1 MPILHRT
8 QTLSAIMPRFVERF
22 RCIGASCED
31 TCCSGWTVHV
41 DKKTYKAYRK
51 ESVPALDR
59 MMANMARIEDGGASG
74 AYAEI
79 RAVGDLQQCPALNE
93 GICSVQANLGESYLS
108 DVCHAYPRTNLSMDG
123 MAEQSITLSCPE
135 AARLAL
141 LAEDAFDFI
150 EAPVQ
155 VRKTAVREVGARFGI
170 MPALVAEVR
179 IFCLNL
185 LRTRELALWQR
196 LALLGVF
203 CESLSELCAKGAQA
217 KVAALVQDFVRIV
230 EDGEL
235 TATLDLIQPDHG
247 AQAMVFATLWAT
259 KGFTADSSYEQ
270 AMMDQIAARFGADAN
285 GQVSADGLVSAYRR
299 GLQRLDAALDA
310 TPWLLEHY
318 LLNEV
323 FSQIIPF
330 NGSTPYDSYVQ
341 LMARFGLLRLI
352 LAIQCNNDGDVPP
365 LTTLISTVQLH
376 CRRFQ
381 HVPNYTKRVNNS
393 LYESG
398 WAELS
403 KLYTLLKT

>member
-8 QTLSAIMPRFVERF
+8 QTLSALMPRFVGRF

-59 MMANMARIEDGGASG
+59 MMANMTRLDNEAANG

-79 RAVGDLQQCPALNE
+79 RAVGELQQCPALQD

-141 LAEDAFDFI
+141 LAEDAFEFV

-155 VRKTAVREVGARFGI
+155 VRKTAIHEVGTRFGI
-170 MPALVAEVR
+170 APALVAEAR
-179 IFCLNL
+179 LFCMNL
-185 LRTRELALWQR
+185 LRTRELTLWQR

-203 CESLSELCAKGAQA
+203 CESLSALCARDAQA
-217 KVAALVQDFVRIV
+217 DLPTLVQDFMRLV
-230 EDGEL
+230 ENGEL
-235 TATLDLIQPDHG
+235 TATLDLIQPDYG

-259 KGFTADSSYEQ
+259 KGFRADSPREQ
-270 AMMDQIAARFGADAN
+270 AMMEQIAARFGADAS
-285 GQVSADGLVSAYRR
+285 GQVGANELVNAYRR
-299 GLQRLDAALDA
+299 GLGRLDTALAA

-341 LMARFGLLRLI
+341 LMARFGLLRLV
-352 LAIQCNNDGDVPP
+352 LAVQCNNDGDLPP
-365 LTTLISTVQLH
+365 VSTLIATVQLH

-381 HVPNYTKRVNNS
+381 HVPSYTKRVNNS

>member
-8 QTLSAIMPRFVERF
+8 QTLSALMPRFVERF

-59 MMANMARIEDGGASG
+59 MMANMTRLDNKAANG

-79 RAVGDLQQCPALNE
+79 RAVGELQQCPALQD

-108 DVCHAYPRTNLSMDG
+108 DVCHTYPRTNLSMDG

-141 LAEDAFDFI
+141 LAEDAFEFV

-155 VRKTAVREVGARFGI
+155 VRKTAIHEIGTRFGI
-170 MPALVAEVR
+170 APALVAETR
-179 IFCLNL
+179 LFCMNL
-185 LRTRELALWQR
+185 LRTRELTLWQR

-203 CESLSELCAKGAQA
+203 CESLSALCARDAQA
-217 KVAALVQDFVRIV
+217 DLPTLVQDFMRLV
-230 EDGEL
+230 ENGEL
-235 TATLDLIQPDHG
+235 TATLDLIQPDYG

-259 KGFTADSSYEQ
+259 KGFKADSPREQ
-270 AMMDQIAARFGADAN
+270 AMMEQIAARFGADAS
-285 GQVSADGLVSAYRR
+285 GQVGANELVNAYRR
-299 GLQRLDAALDA
+299 GLGRLDTALAA

-341 LMARFGLLRLI
+341 LMARFGLLRLV
-352 LAIQCNNDGDVPP
+352 LAVQCNNDGDLPP
-365 LTTLISTVQLH
+365 VSTLIATVQLH

-381 HVPNYTKRVNNS
+381 HVPSYTKRVNNS

>member
-8 QTLSAIMPRFVERF
+8 QTLSALMPRFVERF

-51 ESVPALDR
+51 EAGPALDR
-59 MMANMARIEDGGASG
+59 MMANMTRLENGAANG

-79 RAVGDLQQCPALNE
+79 RAVGELHQCPALQD
-93 GICSVQANLGESYLS
+93 GICSVQASLGESYLS
-108 DVCHAYPRTNLSMDG
+108 DVCHAYPRTNLSMNG
-123 MAEQSITLSCPE
+123 VAEQSITLSCPE

-141 LAEDAFDFI
+141 LVEDAFDFV
-150 EAPVQ
+150 ESPVHT
-155 VRKTAVREVGARFGI
+155 RKTAVREVGSRFG
-170 MPALVAEVR
+170 MAPALVAEAR

-185 LRTRELALWQR
+185 LQTRELALWQR

-203 CESLSELCAKGAQA
+203 CESLSALCARDAHA
-217 KVAALVQDFVRIV
+217 ELPTLIQDFMRLV
-230 EDGEL
+230 DNGEL
-235 TATLDLIQPDHG
+235 TATLDLVQSDYR
-247 AQAMVFATLWAT
+247 AQAMVFATLWGT
-259 KGFTADSSYEQ
+259 KGFTADSPREQ
-270 AMMDQIAARFGADAN
+270 AMMNQIAARFGADEH
-285 GQVSADGLVSAYRR
+285 GQVSADGLVFAYRR
-299 GLQRLDAALDA
+299 GLKRLETALAA

-341 LMARFGLLRLI
+341 LMARFGLLRLV

-365 LTTLISTVQLH
+365 VGVLVSTVQLH

-381 HVPNYTKRVNNS
+381 HVPSYTKRVNSS
-393 LYESG
+393 LHESG
-398 WAELS
+398 WAQLN

>member
-8 QTLSAIMPRFVERF
+8 QSISALMPRFVERF

-51 ESVPALDR
+51 DAGPGLDR
-59 MMANMARIEDGGASG
+59 MMANMKRLEDGAANG

-79 RAVGDLQQCPALNE
+79 RAVGELQQCPALQD

-108 DVCHAYPRTNLSMDG
+108 DVCHVYPRTNLSMDG

-141 LAEDAFDFI
+141 LAEDAFEFV

-155 VRKTAVREVGARFGI
+155 VRKTAVREVGARFG
-170 MPALVAEVR
+170 MAPALVAEAR
-179 IFCLNL
+179 LFCLNL

-196 LALLGVF
+196 LALLGIF
-203 CESLSELCAKGAQA
+203 CESLSELCARDAQTDLP
-217 KVAALVQDFVRIV
+217 VLVQDFMRLV
-230 EDGEL
+230 ESGEL
-235 TATLDLIQPDHG
+235 TTTLDMIQPDYG

-259 KGFTADSSYEQ
+259 KGFKADSPREQ
-270 AMMDQIAARFGADAN
+270 VLLDQIAARFGADAN
-285 GQVSADGLVSAYRR
+285 GQVSAEGLVNAYRR
-299 GLQRLDAALDA
+299 GLARMEAALES

-341 LMARFGLLRLI
+341 LMARFGLLRLV
-352 LAIQCNNDGDVPP
+352 LAVQCNNDGDVPP
-365 LTTLISTVQLH
+365 VDTLISTVQLH

-381 HVPNYTKRVNNS
+381 HVPSYTKRVNDS
-393 LYESG
+393 LHESG

>member
-8 QTLSAIMPRFVERF
+8 QTLSALMPRFVERF

-59 MMANMARIEDGGASG
+59 MMANMTRLDNKAANG

-79 RAVGDLQQCPALNE
+79 RAVGELQQCPALQD

-141 LAEDAFDFI
+141 LAEDAFEFV

-155 VRKTAVREVGARFGI
+155 VRKTAVHEVGTRFGI
-170 MPALVAEVR
+170 APALVAEAR
-179 IFCLNL
+179 LFCMNL
-185 LRTRELALWQR
+185 LRTRELTLWQR

-203 CESLSELCAKGAQA
+203 CESLSALCARDAQA
-217 KVAALVQDFVRIV
+217 DLSTLVQDFMRLV
-230 EDGEL
+230 ENGEL
-235 TATLDLIQPDHG
+235 TATLDLIQPDYG

-259 KGFTADSSYEQ
+259 KGFKADSPREQ
-270 AMMDQIAARFGADAN
+270 AMMEQIAARFGADAS
-285 GQVSADGLVSAYRR
+285 GQVGANELVNAYRR
-299 GLQRLDAALDA
+299 GLGRLDTALAA

-341 LMARFGLLRLI
+341 LMARFGLLRLV
-352 LAIQCNNDGDVPP
+352 LAVQCNNDGDLPP
-365 LTTLISTVQLH
+365 VSTLIATVQLH

-381 HVPNYTKRVNNS
+381 HVPSYTKRVNNS

>member
-8 QTLSAIMPRFVERF
+8 QTLSALMPRFVERF

-59 MMANMARIEDGGASG
+59 MMANMTRLDNEAANG

-79 RAVGDLQQCPALNE
+79 RAVGELQQCPALQD

-141 LAEDAFDFI
+141 LAEDAFEFV

-155 VRKTAVREVGARFGI
+155 VRKTAIHEVGTRFGI
-170 MPALVAEVR
+170 APALVAEAR
-179 IFCLNL
+179 LFCMNL
-185 LRTRELALWQR
+185 LRTRELTLWQR

-203 CESLSELCAKGAQA
+203 CESLSALCARDAQA
-217 KVAALVQDFVRIV
+217 DLPTLVQDFMRLV
-230 EDGEL
+230 ENGEL
-235 TATLDLIQPDHG
+235 TATLDLIQPDYG

-259 KGFTADSSYEQ
+259 KGFKADSPREQ
-270 AMMDQIAARFGADAN
+270 AMMEQIAARFGADAS
-285 GQVSADGLVSAYRR
+285 GQVGANELVNAYRR
-299 GLQRLDAALDA
+299 GLGRLDTALAA

-341 LMARFGLLRLI
+341 LMARFGLLRLV
-352 LAIQCNNDGDVPP
+352 LAVQCNNDGDLPP
-365 LTTLISTVQLH
+365 VSTLIATVQLH

-381 HVPNYTKRVNNS
+381 HVPSYTKRVNNS